1 MSLQFHHLLMPI
13 QGALSETGK
22 AQVVVYKTFGN
33 NCVCNAFNNL
43 ILKENLLDISDIP
56 KLHKYL
62 CSLAKKEKRKIKASP
77 KPPRHTET

>member
-1 MSLQFHHLLMPI
+1 
-13 QGALSETGK
+13 
-22 AQVVVYKTFGN
+22 
-33 NCVCNAFNNL
+33 VCNAFNNL
-43 ILKENLLDISDIP
+43 ILKENLLDILDIP

>member
-43 ILKENLLDISDIP
+43 ILKENLLDIPDIP

-77 KPPRHTET
+77 

>member
-43 ILKENLLDISDIP
+43 ILDIPDIP

-77 KPPRHTET
+77 